1 MSLLN
6 RSKRLPVWMRTI
18 LAIVL
23 TIIGAGIWG
32 FMTHLMGV
40 PKLLVG
46 IGVVL
51 IGAVPLTYLFG
62 GDHSHD

>member
-1 MSLLN
+1 
-6 RSKRLPVWMRTI
+6 MRTI

-32 FMTHLMGV
+32 FITHLMGM

-51 IGAVPLTYLFG
+51 IGAVPLAYLFG